1 MTDALSQLPNNG
13 DQKTTQD
20 SGYTTEIMSEIND
33 IEELSEGNFPI
44 KFKTIDQYQ
53 QEEPNLMAKLKISKC
68 KRGSVHR
75 RSKIF
80 CMKLFNRL
88 PIHAQSAQ

>member
-1 MTDALSQLPNNG
+1 MPHKSNYIMEPLLEMYDTEDLPNG
-13 DQKTTQD
+13 TTP
-20 SGYTTEIMSEIND
+20 
-33 IEELSEGNFPI
+33 L

-80 CMKLFNRL
+80 WMKLFNRL
-88 PIHAQSAQ
+88 PIHARSAQ